1 MKIRNNFISNSSSSS
16 FILFRQKCE
25 FEEMLKSDK
34 DGIWISDDSLNDG
47 CNAVNV
53 TKQFKEYFSKNPKK
67 LPSGTFYVDY
77 ELCDMEC
84 IDGDVVTLKNVNKD
98 ITEVNIDYNADYDD
112 FENFLERI

>member
-16 FILFRQKCE
+16 FILFGQKCE

-53 TKQFKEYFSKNPKK
+53 TKQFKEYFSKNPKN

-77 ELCDMEC
+77 ELCGMDYKKN
-84 IDGDVVTLKNVNKD
+84 IVNKNNVNKD